1 MSNSFRTVVLALQ
14 LIATAVAL
22 GANPE
27 IEFLESSHGA
37 AVELLCKR
45 NGALIYKQITMP
57 TAKRHASFYTF
68 YWDEKPAVTVLT
80 VGHEAAVKQYSGLP
94 ISFTVHLTSDGQPSI
109 VSIERPDG
117 TVIDGLLRK
126 SNGRLTPV
134 PTAELPSSPTPIA
147 Q

>member
-1 MSNSFRTVVLALQ
+1 MSNLFRTVVLALQ

-45 NGALIYKQITMP
+45 NGVLIYRQITMP
-57 TAKRHASFYTF
+57 TAKHHASFYTF
-68 YWDEKPAVTVLT
+68 YWEDKPAVTVLT
-80 VGHEAAVKQYSGLP
+80 VGNLPAIKQYSGLP
-94 ISFTVHLTSDGQPSI
+94 VSFNMHLTSEGQPSI

-134 PTAELPSSPTPIA
+134 PIAELPPSPTPIA